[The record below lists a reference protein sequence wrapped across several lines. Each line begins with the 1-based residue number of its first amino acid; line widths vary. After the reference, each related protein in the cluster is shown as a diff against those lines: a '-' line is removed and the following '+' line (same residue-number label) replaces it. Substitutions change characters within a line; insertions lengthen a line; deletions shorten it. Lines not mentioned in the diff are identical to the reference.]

1 MNYKEFA
8 QKIKAKYPDYNDMDD
23 RELAQKMVA
32 KFPEYSDVTFEET
45 TTTQPAMNQGQPP
58 SSIADDQKKAG
69 GLFASAFPKTF
80 EAQMEDK
87 PYLQQV
93 GSAIGDV
100 FSLPARA
107 VTSAATFAGAK
118 AGGASNQQATE
129 MYQEDLSKRKSD
141 MGGITGFIEDT
152 VEDPALIPSLA
163 IGGPAVGA
171 GKSALV
177 KAGRMALSGL
187 AEGAT
192 SAAVHQAENYGETGN
207 VDIGSAA
214 LETGLSGVMGG
225 AMPLAG
231 KAISKVWNKGAQTAK
246 TIVSKFTQIPEEALE
261 KASNPTELKAI
272 AKAMIDTD
280 GNLDSLGDDV
290 VDMINTVKTKAQNEI
305 EGGLMNSRPGS
316 TQFDFDQTRAYDS
329 GKNIGDAAANAKK
342 TTGQR
347 FGQQQD
353 EILSQSGA
361 ASRRLDSKPSVD
373 FPYNPVNAAEEKI
386 NNLLY
391 EVGYNPKKGFQGS
404 KEAIGNKAVS
414 KKAIDEVLSVKEMV
428 ANSKNTAEL
437 LNTRRQF
444 QNKINFGG
452 ENNGPLFPSS
462 SDDDILMKRVYAD
475 LNEVIAKQLE
485 NHGKSKG
492 LSKNLSELWKGANKA
507 ESEAM
512 KTLSNIQ
519 DGVGIGKANTEDFIS
534 RIQKTGIDDIKTLK
548 NLASK
553 DDLIKPV
560 WEEIQKGYFDNMI
573 RSSLDD
579 AGRLNVRSFVKNWNK
594 AEEFRNVIFD
604 KKINRQV
611 QESINSFRS
620 KYGGTDV
627 SSIGKRVAGNNI
639 DPALAVKKLE
649 NIDSKDKRAAL
660 KELEFI
666 ESILG
671 IKGND
676 RPSLLAKNVY
686 TGKQLGMTKKGELPK
701 LTGISTGAS
710 VRGWLAGSSTGG
722 AIGGAVGGPVGAAI
736 GTPIGG
742 VTGALLQS
750 PSGAV
755 AMYSALNTVEKFV
768 NSNTGKNISKVADA
782 AGKAYSKPV
791 RQTVRS
797 VLFND
802 NKEE

>member
-23 RELAQKMVA
+23 QELAQKMVA
-32 KFPEYSDVTFEET
+32 KFPEYNDVTFEEAAAS
-45 TTTQPAMNQGQPP
+45 PAPEPAQSAVSGE
-58 SSIADDQKKAG
+58 QKQAG

-118 AGGASNQQATE
+118 AGGASNQQASE
-129 MYQEDLSKRKSD
+129 MYQEDLAKRKSD
-141 MGGITGFIEDT
+141 MGGVSGFIEDV

-163 IGGPAVGA
+163 VGGPALGA
-171 GKSALV
+171 GKSLVANAGKAALF
-177 KAGRMALSGL
+177 GL

-192 SAAVHQAENYGETGN
+192 SAAVHQAERFGETGKVN
-207 VDIGSAA
+207 LGEAA
-214 LETGLSGVMGG
+214 FETGLSGVMGG
-225 AMPLAG
+225 GMHVGG
-231 KAISKVWNKGAQTAK
+231 KAISKLWKGTQTAK

-261 KASNPTELKAI
+261 RASNPAELKAI

-280 GNLDSLGDDV
+280 GNLGALGDDV
-290 VDMINTVKTKAQNEI
+290 VDMITKVKTKASDEI
-305 EGGLMNSRPGS
+305 EGSVMNARPGA

-329 GKNIGDAAANAKK
+329 GRSISDAATNAKK
-342 TTGQR
+342 ATGQR
-347 FGQQQD
+347 FGEQQD
-353 EILSQSGA
+353 EILSKSGA
-361 ASRRLDSKPSVD
+361 ATRKVDSKPSID
-373 FPYNPVNAAEEKI
+373 FPYNSINAAEEKI
-386 NNLLY
+386 DNLLY
-391 EVGYNPKKGFQGS
+391 EIGYNPQKGYMGT

-414 KKAIDEVLSVKEMV
+414 KKAVDEVLSVKEM
-428 ANSKNTAEL
+428 AAKATNTAEL

-452 ENNGPLFPSS
+452 ENNGPLFSSS
-462 SDDDILMKRVYAD
+462 SDDDILMKRVYGD

-485 NHGKSKG
+485 SHGKSKG
-492 LSKNLSELWKGANKA
+492 LSTNLSDLWKSANKA

-512 KTLSNIQ
+512 KTLSNVQ
-519 DGVGIGKANTEDFIS
+519 DGVGIGKANVEDFIS

-548 NLASK
+548 KLASN

-573 RSSLDD
+573 RSSLDET
-579 AGRLNVRSFVKNWNK
+579 GRLNVRAFVKNWNK
-594 AEEFRNVIFD
+594 ADEFRNVMFD
-604 KKINRQV
+604 KKTNRHV
-611 QESINSFRS
+611 QNAIESFRS
-620 KYGGTDV
+620 KYGGTNV
-627 SSIGKRVAGNNI
+627 SDIGQRVAGKNT
-639 DPALAVKKLE
+639 DPVLATKKLE
-649 NIDSKDKRAAL
+649 NISSKDNRAAL
-660 KELEFI
+660 KELEFL

-671 IKGND
+671 VKGKG
-676 RPSLLAKNVY
+676 RPSLLAKDVY

-701 LTGISTGAS
+701 LTGITTGAS

-722 AIGGAVGGPVGAAI
+722 AIGGLIGGPVGAAI

-742 VTGALLQS
+742 ATGALLQS

-768 NSNTGKNISKVADA
+768 NSKAGKVVSGVADA

-797 VLFND
+797 TLFQED
-802 NKEE
+802 EED